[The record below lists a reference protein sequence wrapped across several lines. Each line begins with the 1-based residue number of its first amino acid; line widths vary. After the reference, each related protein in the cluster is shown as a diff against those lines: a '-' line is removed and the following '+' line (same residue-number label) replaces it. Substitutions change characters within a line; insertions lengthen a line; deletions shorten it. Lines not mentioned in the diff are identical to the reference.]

1 MKILWAIFTGA
12 VLVAAIQQPSEAGT
26 PSTDGSWTQPF
37 SLPFISMHAA
47 MLPTGKVLLYSADHG
62 VPGKQA
68 YLLDP
73 VTLNLQN
80 VGPPAGW
87 DPACSGL
94 SFLGDGRLLVTG
106 GQVGTNPVTGPM
118 LTYIFNPF
126 NEQWTR
132 IEDMRKGR
140 WYPSNITLGDGR
152 IVTFTGL
159 DETGD
164 FNPLIELWDP
174 RGTNNWQLLGQK
186 VMDYYPNLH
195 LLSNGKVFRTSP
207 NLTRNADTYDVT
219 NDVWTVIAQRNVVG
233 RFDCPSVML
242 PPTPD
247 RFMVM
252 GGSART
258 NPPTA
263 SAEIIDL
270 SAPSPQWTMI
280 TPMHFAR
287 EDFNSVILPN
297 GKIFVVGGRTND
309 GWPLIDVLTPETFDP
324 QTLTWTTNAS
334 HQVPKSY
341 HSTAILLPDGRVWS
355 GGGDYQPWGEI
366 YSPPYLFQGTR
377 PVIQSAPSVIQ
388 YGQSFKLSFTS
399 STASN
404 RVALIR
410 NSCATHSVN
419 MDQRYVRLAD
429 LTNGSGTF
437 TVTAPA
443 TANLAPPGYY
453 MLYVIDQNGIPS
465 VSASVHVTSEPL
477 KILEARK
484 TGSNVQLFWSMDFA
498 NATVQ
503 TTASLRTSATWSSPS
518 GTPTILQGRYTI
530 TIPATSNP
538 TLFYRLK
545 VQLTNGSAPSML
557 TIPVTKSISAY
568 ASDPFCGPTRAASE
582 RKVLTERDD
591 PGLSPLNP

>member
-1 MKILWAIFTGA
+1 
-12 VLVAAIQQPSEAGT
+12 
-26 PSTDGSWTQPF
+26 
-37 SLPFISMHAA
+37 
-47 MLPTGKVLLYSADHG
+47 

-73 VTLNLQN
+73 VTLALQN
-80 VGPPAGW
+80 MGPPAGW
-87 DPACSGL
+87 DPACSGF
-94 SFLGDGRLLVTG
+94 SFLSDGRLLVTG
-106 GQVGTNPVTGPM
+106 GQVGTNPVTGPT
-118 LTYIFNPF
+118 LVYAFNPF
-126 NEQWTR
+126 TEQWTR
-132 IEDMRKGR
+132 VEDMGKGR

-159 DETGD
+159 DENGD

-174 RGTNNWQLLGQK
+174 RGTNNWRLLGERII
-186 VMDYYPNLH
+186 DYYPNLH
-195 LLSNGKVFRTSP
+195 LLPNGKVFRTSP
-207 NLTRNADTYDVT
+207 NLTRDSDTYDVT
-219 NDVWTVIAQRNVVG
+219 NDVWTVVAQRNVVG

-252 GGSART
+252 GGDNRT
-258 NPPTA
+258 NPPVA

-270 SAPSPQWTMI
+270 RSPSPKWTLI
-280 TPMHFAR
+280 APMHFAR
-287 EDFNSVILPN
+287 SDFNSVILPD

-309 GWPLIDVLTPETFDP
+309 TWPQAFELTPEIFDP
-324 QTLTWTTNAS
+324 QSLTWTMVAP
-334 HQVPKSY
+334 HQVPKGY

-355 GGGDYQPWGEI
+355 GGGDDQPWGEI
-366 YSPPYLFQGTR
+366 YSPPYLYQGSR

-388 YGQSFKLSFTS
+388 YGQSFNLSFTS

-437 TVTAPA
+437 TVPAPA
-443 TANLAPPGYY
+443 TGNLAPPGYY
-453 MLYVIDQNGIPS
+453 MLFVIDQNGIPS

-498 NATVQ
+498 NAAVE
-503 TTASLRTSATWSSPS
+503 TTASLGPPAMWSPVA
-518 GTPTILQGRYTI
+518 GDPTILEGRYTM

-538 TLFYRLK
+538 SIFYRLN
-545 VQLTNGSAPSML
+545 VQLTNDSAAP
-557 TIPVTKSISAY
+557 IVTMRVAKSSSKY
-568 ASDPFCGPTRAASE
+568 APDPFCGPGRPQSE
-582 RKVLTERDD
+582 RKVA
-591 PGLSPLNP
+591 PQ